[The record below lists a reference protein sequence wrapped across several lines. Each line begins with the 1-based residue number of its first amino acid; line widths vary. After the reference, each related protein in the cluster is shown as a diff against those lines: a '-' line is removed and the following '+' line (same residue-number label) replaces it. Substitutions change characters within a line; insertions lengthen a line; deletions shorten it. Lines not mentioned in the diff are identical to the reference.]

1 MVPAVLVT
9 LAAPGKVRVLADRV
23 LAKAPV
29 AQVMAKAP
37 VAVLVRAVATE
48 PVLVMALAT
57 VAAATLRRDRIN
69 SRASKAARVVKVV
82 KVVKAAAMPVTI
94 PVVMRSLVAAK
105 IPPMPPQA
113 WASVAGNPAL
123 VQTTAQT
130 RVQATAPETA
140 NLVRL
145 TPETASNLVDPAH
158 RARLSRRQNNNEL
171 QLGAAL

>member
-1 MVPAVLVT
+1 M
-9 LAAPGKVRVLADRV
+9 LADRV

-48 PVLVMALAT
+48 PALVMALAT

-69 SRASKAARVVKVV
+69 SRASKAARVVKAA
-82 KVVKAAAMPVTI
+82 KAAAMPVTI
-94 PVVMRSLVAAK
+94 PVVMRAQVAAK

-123 VQTTAQT
+123 VQTGVHTSVPTTAQT

-140 NLVRL
+140 NLGRV